1 MRCANSEK
9 RTILAMIEILIDN
22 RIDDNRIDDNRTKD
36 KKWKRKH

>member
-22 RIDDNRIDDNRTKD
+22 RIDDNRTKD

>member
-22 RIDDNRIDDNRTKD
+22 RIDDNRTKD
-36 KKWKRKH
+36 KK

>member
-1 MRCANSEK
+1 MRCTNSEK

-36 KKWKRKH
+36 KK